1 MREGMNKIQQV
12 PGKAILYILYVFALV
27 RQPLCLVCLL
37 VCPPQGAGYFTLAAL
52 VKGSLLAA
60 RVNK

>member
-27 RQPLCLVCLL
+27 RQPHKISIYASIASASILYNMSSKEGKLVTTS
-37 VCPPQGAGYFTLAAL
+37 P
-52 VKGSLLAA
+52 LLA
-60 RVNK
+60 